1 MRGAGAYLCSMTL
14 RERNLLTECTFRA
27 TRSGGKGGQHV
38 NKVSSRIELTF
49 DIPASQLLS
58 DEEKFRLQDK
68 LASKLTTEG
77 ILRIT
82 EDSDRSQHENK
93 ERIGKKFYRLLEA
106 ALKPEK
112 KRLKTKVPK
121 AVKVKRRDDK
131 AKRSEVKALRR
142 EKPAE

>member
-1 MRGAGAYLCSMTL
+1 M
-14 RERNLLTECTFRA
+14 
-27 TRSGGKGGQHV
+27 
-38 NKVSSRIELTF
+38 ELTF
-49 DIPASQLLS
+49 DLPASQLLS
-58 DEEKFRLQDK
+58 DEEKLRLQEK

-77 ILRIT
+77 VLRLT

-121 AVKVKRRDDK
+121 AVKEKRLANK
-131 AKRSEVKALRR
+131 TKRSEVKALRR
-142 EKPAE
+142 KEV

>member
-1 MRGAGAYLCSMTL
+1 MRCGCAYLCTMTL
-14 RERNLLTECTFRA
+14 RERNLLSECSFRA

-38 NKVSSRIELTF
+38 NKVSSRIELMF
-49 DIPASQLLS
+49 DLPASQLLS
-58 DEEKFRLQDK
+58 DEEKLRLQEK

-77 ILRIT
+77 VLRLT

-121 AVKVKRRDDK
+121 AVKEKRLANK
-131 AKRSEVKALRR
+131 TKRSEVKALRR
-142 EKPAE
+142 KEV